1 MTHAFFPDEMTKES
15 IMATSRQGTA
25 AKRNVGKAQATWR
38 SMSRAARSRAQP
50 QGRNRR
56 KPGSTGGGEYYHIE
70 VRPKG
75 EFVTFRTHDIGARGH
90 VQRVAGKRR
99 SGSWG
104 DQKWLISKSD
114 AHVEDNRLA
123 ADTADVAAVLDKIG
137 PVRHLDADRFKGR
150 PRRNVP
156 EKDKPTPAQKR
167 AQRAN
172 IRKAQ
177 AKRAA
182 MRHRRAG

>member
-1 MTHAFFPDEMTKES
+1 MKRES
-15 IMATSRQGTA
+15 IMATSKQRTA
-25 AKRNVGKAQATWR
+25 AKRNVRKAQATWR
-38 SMSRAARSRAQP
+38 SMSRTARSRAQP
-50 QGRNRR
+50 EGRGRR
-56 KPGSTGGGEYYHIE
+56 RPGTTGAGGYYHIE

-75 EFVTFRTHDIGARGH
+75 EFVTFRTHDIGEEGH

-99 SGSWG
+99 SGSWD

-114 AHVEDNRLA
+114 AHMEHGQLV

-137 PVRHLDADRFKGR
+137 PARHVYADRFEGH
-150 PRRNVP
+150 PRYNVP

-167 AQRAN
+167 ARRTN

-182 MRHRRAG
+182 MTY